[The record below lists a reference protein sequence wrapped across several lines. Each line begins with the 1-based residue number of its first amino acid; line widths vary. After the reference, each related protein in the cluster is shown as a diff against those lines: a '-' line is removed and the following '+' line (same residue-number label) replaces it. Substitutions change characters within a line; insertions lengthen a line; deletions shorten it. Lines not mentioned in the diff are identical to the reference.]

1 LETALTAYP
10 SNTLGETF
18 VRYAQLS
25 GQNIL
30 SALSESHM
38 VISAIAK
45 YQASLASSTA
55 LPKDDTARI
64 ELTAANVKWSR
75 KFKPRLGRLNMN
87 SIVRKPPK
95 SRDIKKRIVA
105 ARMAPARWW

>member
-55 LPKDDTARI
+55 LPKDDSARI
-64 ELTAANVKWSR
+64 ELTAANVKVVEKIQTEIR
-75 KFKPRLGRLNMN
+75 ALEHELDRQEAAE
-87 SIVRKPPK
+87 K
-95 SRDIKKRIVA
+95 SRY
-105 ARMAPARWW
+105 